1 MSWQGAS
8 KTGDS
13 ARLWTPA
20 YAQVC
25 YYGRVRGGLSLKWM
39 SQFINIPSRCTNI
52 TSFPSFERYLHQHS
66 DPNPLIWGWTGGVMP
81 RESTQTRLTFRVQV
95 DPTQIPLIFF
105 LQFFLTFRF
114 LQKRQLWL
122 IRPSD
127 VCPSTSCLRHP
138 GGGGIIDDGLTH
150 SDNRSQMTNIW
161 HWRTA
166 VRLEG
171 GEATVS
177 APTFMA
183 GDVKPSAHKLS
194 DRIKK

>member
-1 MSWQGAS
+1 MSWQSAS

-39 SQFINIPSRCTNI
+39 SQFRNIPSRCTNI
-52 TSFPSFERYLHQHS
+52 TSVTQTLWSEVGQAEWCLGNR
-66 DPNPLIWGWTGGVMP
+66 
-81 RESTQTRLTFRVQV
+81 QTRLTFRVQV

-105 LQFFLTFRF
+105 LPFFLTFRF